1 MRTKIALGLFVLSG
15 LLSCSD
21 EEVNYNLIGKWIDT
35 ESFELQFIEFFSKNE
50 GRFGLYSKN
59 YERYE
64 NFNYRLFDNK
74 IAIDFIGDSEG
85 ETIHDLTFSNKDK
98 IQISGLT
105 VIPENP
111 TKTYQRGNI
120 KSEKENNEIVLGVND
135 IYFDFETGIRLQSY
149 PINESRCPKGAEC
162 IWAGYAAARFDLI
175 VDGNTGHTFNLATI
189 DLSPELRRDTLI
201 NGMTFKLLDI
211 TPYPDLSK
219 EYKISDYKV
228 IVSIDK

>member
-1 MRTKIALGLFVLSG
+1 MRIRVTLGIFLMLG

-21 EEVNYNLIGKWIDT
+21 EEITYDLSGKWVDT
-35 ESFELQFIEFFSKNE
+35 ESFGLQFIEFYSQNE

-74 IAIDFIGDSEG
+74 IAIDFTGDNEG
-85 ETIHDLTFSNKDK
+85 ETIHNIKFIDKDK

-111 TKTYQRGNI
+111 IKTYHRYNI
-120 KSEKENNEIVLGVND
+120 ISEKENNEVFLGVND
-135 IYFDFETGIRLQSY
+135 IYFDFETGIRLKGY
-149 PINESRCPKGAEC
+149 PIDESRCPKGAEC
-162 IWAGYAAARFDLI
+162 FWAGFAAARFNLI
-175 VDGNTGHTFNLATI
+175 VDGNTEHTFDLATI

-201 NGMTFKLLDI
+201 NGITYKLQDI

-219 EYKISDYKV
+219 DYKITDYKV
-228 IVSIDK
+228 IVSIEK